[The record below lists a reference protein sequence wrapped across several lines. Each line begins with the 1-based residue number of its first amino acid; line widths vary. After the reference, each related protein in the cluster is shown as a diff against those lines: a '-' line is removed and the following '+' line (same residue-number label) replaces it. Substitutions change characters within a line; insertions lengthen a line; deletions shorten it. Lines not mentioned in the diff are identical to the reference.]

1 MLSLHAFPA
10 DRASAQPTLQFRVTR
25 QHSSLSGAAHS
36 CSAMDIYVVF
46 TQLSSQ
52 AMRSRALSAFATLLS
67 TVCVTSGVPVI
78 TGRSCSSILCQ
89 VMRTEVSFPLHSQ
102 VTASLHH
109 PRTGAFT
116 SSTRTLLSPKA
127 TGHSQGWG
135 ELKQE
140 DRQLG
145 WILDTKRVL
154 SRWGDIQVTGKRMGH
169 KTSMAEVKMVRNTET
184 ASVKSEGTDCTEHS
198 LTCGRSGWQFPL

>member
-1 MLSLHAFPA
+1 MLSLNAFPA
-10 DRASAQPTLQFRVTR
+10 DRASAQCTLQFRVTR

-52 AMRSRALSAFATLLS
+52 DMRSRALSAFATLLS
-67 TVCVTSGVPVI
+67 TVCVTSGVPAI

-89 VMRTEVSFPLHSQ
+89 AMRTEVSFPLHSQ

-116 SSTRTLLSPKA
+116 SSTRTLLSSKA
-127 TGHSQGWG
+127 AGHSQGWV

-140 DRQLG
+140 HRVR
-145 WILDTKRVL
+145 LDFGHQAIPQQVGRY
-154 SRWGDIQVTGKRMGH
+154 SGDWQEDGTQNINGRGKDDEKH
-169 KTSMAEVKMVRNTET
+169 RNSFCEI
-184 ASVKSEGTDCTEHS
+184 
-198 LTCGRSGWQFPL
+198 RRN